1 MARGVIW
8 KFVRRGE
15 IDPLN
20 VNSLGHF
27 SLVKNEKLWKPLSL
41 RKFFQKSFLDAL
53 LLFFRHFIMSV
64 TLLQKQNEEFM
75 VAHRASS
82 NGLNYTHFIK
92 ENPLAKVNHT
102 SSRILYRTVGQI
114 NEKYRL
120 KHRATRS
127 SICSFARTAHSF
139 TCSTLLASLART
151 AALICLLAGSL
162 GSLPLSWESKYLDGY
177 FFWGFFLDLDHS
189 VSL

>member
-1 MARGVIW
+1 
-8 KFVRRGE
+8 
-15 IDPLN
+15 
-20 VNSLGHF
+20 
-27 SLVKNEKLWKPLSL
+27 
-41 RKFFQKSFLDAL
+41 
-53 LLFFRHFIMSV
+53 MSV

-92 ENPLAKVNHT
+92 ENPLTKVNHT

-151 AALICLLAGSL
+151 AALICLLACLLHLRPIADIGC
-162 GSLPLSWESKYLDGY
+162 PKNKLSFVHFQRVRIISSQSIKSRPST
-177 FFWGFFLDLDHS
+177 FK
-189 VSL
+189 